1 MAFSSDDNDF
11 GTMAEINVVPLVD
24 VMLVLLIISM
34 ITTPLMEQGVN
45 VELPVAQGQSLE
57 KTQSEEPVVLFLSR
71 DRNLRLG
78 ETPVSRGDLAEML
91 EQTFKNRAQKEL
103 FVRADKEVP
112 YGAVAEIMTKVQAA
126 GIDRVGLVTQPE

>member
-78 ETPVSRGDLAEML
+78 ETPVSRGDLAKML
-91 EQTFKNRAQKEL
+91 EKTFKNRAQKEL